1 MNSHPED
8 GGFSHPE
15 DGGSSHPEDGGS
27 SHPEDGASP
36 GAPNPTPSIIDFL
49 TMGVASALCLA
60 LAGGIGYGIDTVAG
74 TSPILTFVGLAFG
87 VVAAVLITITL
98 VRKYL

>member
-1 MNSHPED
+1 
-8 GGFSHPE
+8 
-15 DGGSSHPEDGGS
+15 
-27 SHPEDGASP
+27 
-36 GAPNPTPSIIDFL
+36 
-49 TMGVASALCLA
+49 MGVASALRLA

-87 VVAAVLITITL
+87 VVAAVLITVTL

>member
-8 GGFSHPE
+8 GA
-15 DGGSSHPEDGGS
+15 SSHPEDGGS
-27 SHPEDGASP
+27 HREDGASP
-36 GAPNPTPSIIDFL
+36 GGPNPTPSIIDFL

-87 VVAAVLITITL
+87 VVAAVLITVTL